1 MYQTHP
7 FSRGQGDDET
17 GEVIHQLAPI
27 EVAPTAEELQAMAD
41 EEEDEQAL
49 SQAINTLIGTT
60 RVGRN
65 AKASEKVLLNRK
77 QALEGSRGGR
87 GGRGRG
93 RGRGSCGRE

>member
-1 MYQTHP
+1 LYQTNP

-17 GEVIHQLAPI
+17 GQITYQLAST

-49 SQAINTLIGTT
+49 SQAINTLISTT

-77 QALEGSRGGR
+77 QALEGSRGGCGSCG
-87 GGRGRG
+87 GGRGSRG
-93 RGRGSCGRE
+93 RA